1 MQKEMKNTQLIMRLT
16 ESEKEF
22 LLQKAEEENRT
33 LAAIVK
39 IALMEKYAEYQKIK
53 KNILGVKK
61 DND

>member
-1 MQKEMKNTQLIMRLT
+1 MKNAQLIMRLT
-16 ESEKEF
+16 EKAKEF

-53 KNILGVKK
+53 KNSLGVKK